1 MSRERRIGETSE
13 ERLAYQVV
21 HQQNRRLT
29 IERNTLQ
36 EALNQ
41 ANNNLRLLTNEKDE
55 KEENANNEN
64 DELKRI
70 INDVHNKI
78 LIQFDKKEEEG
89 TIVQQININLDE
101 ITNER
106 DTQNVFNIYI
116 NRMLITQLN
125 IHETEEELF
134 MNTLD
139 KIDKNLNKLINENNE
154 LGRENQGLL
163 EENENNNGIPYLNP
177 FDEEDQELEFEGR
190 TGTLIEQHTLELEQQ
205 RNQYIDE
212 IEGLYARIREYEI
225 RDDEKDITIGNLRL
239 QLRELEQNIIN
250 TTQILLTDTNQAQ
263 EEIDEYIFNITV
275 QQEFENI
282 LGLDPDLFT

>member
-1 MSRERRIGETSE
+1 M
-13 ERLAYQVV
+13 

-55 KEENANNEN
+55 REENANNEN

-70 INDVHNKI
+70 INDIHNKI

-239 QLRELEQNIIN
+239 QLREIEQNIIN

>member
-21 HQQNRRLT
+21 HQQNRRL
-29 IERNTLQ
+29 IVERNTLQ

-55 KEENANNEN
+55 REENANNEN

-177 FDEEDQELEFEGR
+177 FDEEDQELEIEGR

-205 RNQYIDE
+205 RNQYTDE
-212 IEGLYARIREYEI
+212 IEGLYVRIREYEI